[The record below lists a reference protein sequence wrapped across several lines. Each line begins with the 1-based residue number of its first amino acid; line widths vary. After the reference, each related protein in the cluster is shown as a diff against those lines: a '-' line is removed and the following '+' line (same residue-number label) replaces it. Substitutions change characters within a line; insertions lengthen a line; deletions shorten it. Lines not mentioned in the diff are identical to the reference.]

1 MPFQLSP
8 SRILLYSFNMNPD
21 LAPVLGK
28 HHRCP
33 HSGLFITT
41 KPAWQ
46 NIRTGDDY
54 TMSYGIIG
62 ENTLFTSPCGNIR
75 TVQME
80 LTVKARDRVIS
91 EHFGHKDPVIT
102 EIRDFSNV
110 HGIPSHQTRSLFR
123 QSFTNQI
130 NQKGLFVI
138 NTSWI
143 VKAVFLAGL
152 RLQKMPFPLT
162 LSSSYAAAI
171 SGALDLLNN
180 KTQTSKTEWRTKT
193 DTIEV
198 VHKIINN
205 SIIFTQAKG
214 QLVQKDIAQLL
225 KTYETLLRSG
235 ELAPGP
241 IFRIADYTN
250 ITQSDWKSR
259 FLLVKGLNKLH
270 DTLNLPPSA
279 MAVYGLTTPLGNA
292 MRLASRIIKYPI
304 FLANNE
310 KQAFSYIYKRRQG
323 LDIDTA
329 EAEKHPQEV
338 EDILRFISTIIWD
351 DSDEMIQ
358 TDFDNQ
364 TLTPISEA
372 LLVVKQDVSDLL
384 HEARAQTA
392 EIAKKN
398 RQLEAEIRN
407 RKKIEQR
414 LTAAI
419 EQAEAA
425 TRAKGDFLATMSH
438 EIRTPM
444 NGILGMIHLLENT
457 ELTAKQRSYLN
468 ISNNSATSL
477 LKLINDILDF
487 SKVDQGQLQMEVIP
501 FDLAELCTTCCN
513 LLKKNIQTQPLELNC
528 TLDPGLKNYTI
539 GDPGK
544 LRQVL
549 MNLLNNAIK
558 FTPSGSITLRTEV
571 HNQTPQLAAITFSVQ
586 DTGIGI
592 APDKTNAIFDIF
604 SQADSSTTRQYG
616 GTGLGLS
623 ISRKICEFMEGELEV
638 QSVVGE
644 GTTFSFTLPFGLGHR
659 LPKRVSTK
667 PKLAPPQPLQHNI
680 RILVVEDEPVNQL
693 FVETLLDQFGYQ
705 HTHAKNGSHALEILK
720 DKSFHII
727 LMDCQMPI
735 MDGYE
740 TTAKIRSMPLQD
752 ITPII
757 IALTA
762 HAMDG
767 DRERCIECGMD
778 DYLAKPII
786 PSLLFETIE
795 KHLPETT

>member
-1 MPFQLSP
+1 
-8 SRILLYSFNMNPD
+8 
-21 LAPVLGK
+21 
-28 HHRCP
+28 
-33 HSGLFITT
+33 
-41 KPAWQ
+41 
-46 NIRTGDDY
+46 
-54 TMSYGIIG
+54 MSYGIIG
-62 ENTLFTSPCGNIR
+62 ENTLFTRPCGNIR

-80 LTVKARDRVIS
+80 LTVKARDRVLL

-123 QSFTNQI
+123 QAFTSQT

-152 RLQKMPFPLT
+152 RLHNMPFPLI

-180 KTQTSKTEWRTKT
+180 KIQTSKSEWRTKT
-193 DTIEV
+193 GAIEV

-205 SIIFTQAKG
+205 SIIFTEAKG
-214 QLVQKDIAQLL
+214 QLEQKDISELL

-241 IFRIADYTN
+241 IFRIANYTN
-250 ITQSDWKSR
+250 ITKSEWKSR
-259 FLLVKGLNKLH
+259 FSLLKGLNQLH
-270 DTLNLPPSA
+270 DTLNLHPSA
-279 MAVYGLTTPLGNA
+279 MAVYGLTPRQGNA
-292 MRLASRIIKYPI
+292 MQLASRITKYPVFI
-304 FLANNE
+304 ANNE
-310 KQAFSYIYKRRQG
+310 EQAFSYVYKQIQG
-323 LDIDTA
+323 LDLATA
-329 EAEKHPQEV
+329 ETEKQPQEI

-351 DSDEMIQ
+351 DPEEIIP
-358 TDFDNQ
+358 TYFDNQ
-364 TLTPISEA
+364 TLAPISEA

-384 HEARAQTA
+384 HEARAKTE

-398 RQLEAEIRN
+398 RQLKAEIRH
-407 RKKIEQR
+407 RKKIEQQ
-414 LTAAI
+414 LTEAI

-425 TRAKGDFLATMSH
+425 TRTKGDFLATMSH

-457 ELTAKQRSYLN
+457 DLTAKQRSYLN

-513 LLKKNIQTQPLELNC
+513 LLRKNIQTSPLQLHC
-528 TLDPGLKNYTI
+528 TLDPDLLNYTI

-544 LRQVL
+544 LRQIL

-558 FTPSGSITLRTEV
+558 FTPSGSITLRTKV
-571 HNQTPQLAAITFSVQ
+571 HNQTPQLAAITFSVK

-592 APDKTNAIFDIF
+592 DPEKINSIFDIF

-623 ISRKICEFMEGELEV
+623 ISRKICEFMEGELKV
-638 QSVVGE
+638 QSVLGE

-659 LPKRVSTK
+659 LPKRGRTRAK
-667 PKLAPPQPLQHNI
+667 PSPRHPLQHDI

-705 HTHAKNGSHALEILK
+705 HEHAKNGVHALEILK
-720 DKSFHII
+720 NKSFHII

-740 TTAKIRSMPLQD
+740 TTAKIRSMPLQN

-786 PSLLFETIE
+786 PSLLLETIE
-795 KHLPETT
+795 KHLPKNT